1 MYKGC
6 VYRVCNMMIDIAST
20 YISELQQRVVP
31 LHCKEEQETYSPNE
45 DDCTHDTRVCEDRST

>member
-1 MYKGC
+1 
-6 VYRVCNMMIDIAST
+6 MMIDIAST